1 MENTL
6 FQNALL
12 KQRQSVPPIWFMRQ
26 AGRYHSHYRKLKE
39 KYTFEQL
46 CKIPE
51 LAAEVA
57 KGPIDEFD
65 FDVAIL
71 FSDILFILE
80 GLGLELKF
88 DPGPKFGSY
97 INSVNY
103 RNYNNIDKAIEHL
116 KFQSDAIKFTRE
128 RIPNSKSL
136 IGFVGGP
143 WTLIR
148 YAFGKEYFNSDNKK
162 IYFEFLRSTLAPLL
176 KQNIKLQLDAG
187 AEIVM
192 IFDSSL
198 YDLENLY
205 FKENYIQIL
214 EDISLTFPNKVGY
227 YSRGKQEIDIM
238 PLMKYPF
245 AGFGCDSSINL
256 ETIFKNSKN
265 GFIQG
270 NFDEKLMLLNTD
282 QFKKELKDYIETM
295 KSIEIRDGWVCGLG
309 HGINKETPEKNVHLF
324 LENIRKEFSY

>member
-1 MENTL
+1 MTNIL

-12 KQRQSVPPIWFMRQ
+12 KKKQNMPPIWFMRQ

-46 CKIPE
+46 CKSPE

-88 DPGPKFGSY
+88 NPGPKFGSF
-97 INSVNY
+97 INADNY
-103 RNYNNIDKAIEHL
+103 RNYENKDKAIEHL
-116 KFQSDAIKFTRE
+116 RFQYDAIKFTRE
-128 RIPNSKSL
+128 SIPNSKSL

-148 YAFGKEYFNSDNKK
+148 YAFGKDYFNKDN
-162 IYFEFLRSTLAPLL
+162 INLYFEFLATTLVPLL

-187 AEIVM
+187 AEIIM

-198 YDLENLY
+198 YDLGSID
-205 FKENYIQIL
+205 FKEKYSSIL
-214 EDISLTFPNKVGY
+214 EDIALSFPNKVGY
-227 YSRGKQEIDIM
+227 YSRGKEASNIL

-245 AGFGCDSSINL
+245 AGFGFDSSINL
-256 ETIFKNSKN
+256 KTIFENSKN
-265 GFIQG
+265 GFVQG
-270 NFDEKLMLLNTD
+270 NFDEKIMIMGSA
-282 QFKKELKDYIETM
+282 QFKEKLKIYIDTV
-295 KSIEIRDGWVCGLG
+295 KSIENRDGWVCGLG
-309 HGINKETPEKNVHLF
+309 HGISKETPEKNVHLF
-324 LENIRKEFSY
+324 LENIRKEFS

>member
-1 MENTL
+1 MANIL

-12 KQRQSVPPIWFMRQ
+12 KHRQSIPPIWFMRQ

-46 CKIPE
+46 CKSPE

-97 INSVNY
+97 INADNY
-103 RNYNNIDKAIEHL
+103 KNYNNIDKAIEHL

-128 RIPNSKSL
+128 SISNSKSL

-148 YAFGKEYFNSDNKK
+148 YAFGKDNYYNNNYKE
-162 IYFEFLRSTLAPLL
+162 IYFDFLSSTLVPLL
-176 KQNIKLQLDAG
+176 KQNINLQLEAG

-198 YDLENLY
+198 YDLENLD
-205 FKENYIQIL
+205 FKKNYISIL
-214 EDISLTFPNKVGY
+214 EDISSNFPNKVGY
-227 YSRGKQEIDIM
+227 YSRGRQETDLLPCM
-238 PLMKYPF
+238 QYPF
-245 AGFGCDSSINL
+245 AGFGFDASIDL
-256 ETIFKNSKN
+256 KYIFENSRN

-270 NFDEKLMLLNTD
+270 NFNEKFMLLNTD
-282 QFKKELKDYIETM
+282 QFKEELKKYTEFMKTIEN
-295 KSIEIRDGWVCGLG
+295 RDGWVCGLG
-309 HGINKETPEKNVHLF
+309 HGINKDTPEKNVHLF
-324 LENIRKEFSY
+324 LENIRKEFS

>member
-1 MENTL
+1 MANVL

-12 KQRQSVPPIWFMRQ
+12 KKRQSTPPIWFMRQ

-46 CKIPE
+46 CKSPE

-71 FSDILFILE
+71 FSDILFVLE

-97 INSVNY
+97 INSDNY
-103 RNYNNIDKAIEHL
+103 KNYNNVDKAIEHL
-116 KFQSDAIKFTRE
+116 KFQSDAIKFTRQS
-128 RIPNSKSL
+128 ISNSKSL

-143 WTLIR
+143 WTLTR
-148 YAFGKEYFNSDNKK
+148 YAFGKDYFKNNNKNL
-162 IYFEFLRSTLAPLL
+162 YFDFLSLTLLPLL
-176 KQNIKLQLDAG
+176 KQNIKLQLEAG

-198 YDLENLY
+198 YDLEILD
-205 FKENYIQIL
+205 FKENYTRIL
-214 EDISLTFPNKVGY
+214 EDISVSYPNKVGY
-227 YSRGKQEIDIM
+227 YSRGKKEADLLPCMQ
-238 PLMKYPF
+238 YPF
-245 AGFGCDSSINL
+245 AGFGFDASIDLKYVFQNQ
-256 ETIFKNSKN
+256 KN

-270 NFDEKLMLLNTD
+270 NFDEKLMLLNSD
-282 QFKKELKDYIETM
+282 QFKQELQKYIEFM
-295 KSIEIRDGWVCGLG
+295 KTIENRDGWVCGLG

-324 LENIRKEFSY
+324 IENIRKEFS

>member
-1 MENTL
+1 MANTL
-6 FQNALL
+6 FQNAIL
-12 KQRQSVPPIWFMRQ
+12 KQKQSVPPIWFMRQ

-46 CKIPE
+46 CKTPE

-80 GLGLELKF
+80 GLGLELRF
-88 DPGPKFGSY
+88 DPGPKFGSF
-97 INSVNY
+97 INANNY
-103 RNYNNIDKAIEHL
+103 KNYNNIDNAIEHL
-116 KFQSDAIKFTRE
+116 KFQSDAIKLTRE
-128 RIPNSKSL
+128 SIPNSKSL

-148 YAFGKEYFNSDNKK
+148 YAFGKDQFNNNNKMLYFD
-162 IYFEFLRSTLAPLL
+162 FLSSTLVPLL
-176 KQNIKLQLDAG
+176 KQNIKLQLEAG

-198 YDLENLY
+198 YDLENSD
-205 FKENYIQIL
+205 FQENYISIL
-214 EDISLTFPNKVGY
+214 RDISSNFPNKVGY
-227 YSRGKQEIDIM
+227 YSRGKQEADIL
-238 PLMKYPF
+238 PCIQYPF
-245 AGFGCDSSINL
+245 AGFGFDSSINL
-256 ETIFKNSKN
+256 KNIFKNSKN

-282 QFKKELKDYIETM
+282 EFKKELQKYTEFM
-295 KSIEIRDGWVCGLG
+295 KSIENRNGWVCGLG

-324 LENIRKEFSY
+324 VENIRKEFS

>member
-1 MENTL
+1 MANIL

-12 KQRQSVPPIWFMRQ
+12 KQNQSVPPIWFMRQ

-46 CKIPE
+46 CKTPE

-88 DPGPKFGSY
+88 DPGPKFGSF
-97 INSVNY
+97 VNANNY
-103 RNYNNIDKAIEHL
+103 KNYNDIDKAIEHL

-128 RIPNSKSL
+128 SLPNSKSL

-148 YAFGKEYFNSDNKK
+148 YAFGKDHFNNNNKK
-162 IYFEFLRSTLAPLL
+162 LYFEFLSSTLTPLL
-176 KQNIKLQLDAG
+176 KQNIKLQLEAG

-198 YDLENLY
+198 YDLEKLD
-205 FKENYIQIL
+205 FKENYISIL
-214 EDISLTFPNKVGY
+214 KEISSKFPSKVGY
-227 YSRGKQEIDIM
+227 YSRGKNEVDLIPCMQ
-238 PLMKYPF
+238 YPF
-245 AGFGCDSSINL
+245 AGFGFDASINL
-256 ETIFKNSKN
+256 ENIFQNSKN

-282 QFKKELKDYIETM
+282 QFKKELQKYTEFMKTIEN
-295 KSIEIRDGWVCGLG
+295 RDGWVCGLG
-309 HGINKETPEKNVHLF
+309 HGINKKTPEKNVHLF
-324 LENIRKEFSY
+324 VENIRKEFS

>member
-1 MENTL
+1 MANIL

-12 KQRQSVPPIWFMRQ
+12 KQNQSVPPIWFMRQ

-46 CKIPE
+46 CKTPE

-80 GLGLELKF
+80 GLGLELRF
-88 DPGPKFGSY
+88 DPGPKFGSF
-97 INSVNY
+97 INANNY
-103 RNYNNIDKAIEHL
+103 KNYNNIDKAIEHL

-128 RIPNSKSL
+128 SMPNSKSL

-148 YAFGKEYFNSDNKK
+148 YAFGKDHFNNNNKK
-162 IYFEFLRSTLAPLL
+162 LYFEFLSSTLTPLL
-176 KQNIKLQLDAG
+176 KQNIKLQLEAG

-198 YDLENLY
+198 YDLENSD
-205 FKENYIQIL
+205 FQENYISIL
-214 EDISLTFPNKVGY
+214 RDISSNFPNKVGY
-227 YSRGKQEIDIM
+227 YSRGKQEADI
-238 PLMKYPF
+238 LHYIQYPF
-245 AGFGCDSSINL
+245 AGFGFDASINL
-256 ETIFKNSKN
+256 KNIFKNSKN

-270 NFDEKLMLLNTD
+270 NFDEKLMLLHTD
-282 QFKKELKDYIETM
+282 QFKKELKKYTEFM
-295 KSIEIRDGWVCGLG
+295 KSIENRNGWVCGLG

-324 LENIRKEFSY
+324 VENIRKEFS

>member
-1 MENTL
+1 MASNL
-6 FQNALL
+6 FQTALL
-12 KQRQSVPPIWFMRQ
+12 KQTQNVPPIWFMRQ

-46 CKIPE
+46 CKSPE

-57 KGPIDEFD
+57 KGPLDEFD

-88 DPGPKFGSY
+88 DPGPKFASY
-97 INSVNY
+97 IDANNF
-103 RNYNNIDKAIEHL
+103 RNYNDIDKAIDHL

-128 RIPNSKSL
+128 NISNSKSL

-148 YAFGKEYFNSDNKK
+148 YAFGKDKLNNDNNK
-162 IYFEFLRSTLAPLL
+162 IYFDFLSSTLVPLL
-176 KQNIKLQLDAG
+176 KKNIKLQLDAG

-198 YDLENLY
+198 YDLGNSD
-205 FKENYIQIL
+205 FKNNYVAIL
-214 EDISLTFPNKVGY
+214 EDISSSFPNKVGY
-227 YSRGKQEIDIM
+227 YARGKREEDI
-238 PLMKYPF
+238 LSCMKYPF
-245 AGFGCDSSINL
+245 AGFGFDASINL
-256 ETIFKNSKN
+256 ENIFKNSKH

-270 NFDEKLMLLNTD
+270 NFDEKLMLLDTD
-282 QFKKELKDYIETM
+282 QFKQELQKYTEFM
-295 KSIEIRDGWVCGLG
+295 KSIENRDGWVCGLG

-324 LENIRKEFSY
+324 IENIRKEFNL